1 MVDKDKGQSKGG
13 RKPFVK
19 SPPSLSV
26 VEGDKGGEIVH
37 LAKGQ
42 GKDQNG
48 LTVKQ
53 ESFSQGVG
61 ARGLT
66 LAQAYREAYDASNM
80 TAASIY
86 AEASRLMAN
95 PLIASRVNAL
105 VAQRQVSS
113 SLDSA
118 RIRQHVIESL
128 HRESNDPTNPSS
140 TRVRALELLGKLDV
154 VGMFR
159 DRAVVESDH
168 AQASDLSEVLQAR
181 LQALLG
187 KAS

>member
-1 MVDKDKGQSKGG
+1 MVDKVEGKDKGKH
-13 RKPFVK
+13 KAK
-19 SPPSLSV
+19 PSLALVDSGAV
-26 VEGDKGGEIVH
+26 VH

-48 LTVKQ
+48 LTAKQ
-53 ESFSQGVG
+53 EAFCQGVG
-61 ARGLT
+61 TRGET
-66 LAQAYREAYDASNM
+66 LAAAYRVAYDASNM

-105 VAQRQVSS
+105 VQQKQMSV
-113 SLDSA
+113 SLDA
-118 RIRQHVIESL
+118 TRIRQHVIERL
-128 HRESNDPTNPSS
+128 QAESSNPENPSS
-140 TRVRALELLGKLDV
+140 TRVRALELLGKLNTVDL
-154 VGMFR
+154 FR
-159 DRAVVESDH
+159 ERSVVETEH
-168 AQASDLSEVLQAR
+168 APASDLAQTLQAR